1 MVSHE
6 LFIFNMFIRT
16 NVDYYVIVFQVE
28 DEDVSLV
35 PEQSNQ
41 GFQFDPNAEIPS
53 DGFKF

>member
-1 MVSHE
+1 
-6 LFIFNMFIRT
+6 MFIRT